1 MWSRGIKIM
10 QSLLLSL
17 RLVSLH
23 RNEGLVSLDS
33 RNPDL
38 KVPTS
43 GLTLTLTAC
52 LTPCLCFPI
61 LQIRIWLAFPSSKKS
76 FCAGQGWKSNL
87 KDLGKVRNQSSK
99 DFRAKGVAT
108 SSMCWVGSPHAPWA
122 WGRQRLP
129 WVFLPVCNCEC
140 LREQTTLYVLPN
152 CICYLTQEL
161 TPSHYSP

>member
-1 MWSRGIKIM
+1 MRHWNISRDVRQRAKMWSRGIKIM

-61 LQIRIWLAFPSSKKS
+61 LQIRI
-76 FCAGQGWKSNL
+76 
-87 KDLGKVRNQSSK
+87 
-99 DFRAKGVAT
+99 
-108 SSMCWVGSPHAPWA
+108 
-122 WGRQRLP
+122 
-129 WVFLPVCNCEC
+129 
-140 LREQTTLYVLPN
+140 
-152 CICYLTQEL
+152 
-161 TPSHYSP
+161 